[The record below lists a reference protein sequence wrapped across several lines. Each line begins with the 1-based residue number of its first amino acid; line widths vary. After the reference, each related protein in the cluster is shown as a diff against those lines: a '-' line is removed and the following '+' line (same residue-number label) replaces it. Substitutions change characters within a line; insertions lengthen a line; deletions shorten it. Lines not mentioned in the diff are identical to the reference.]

1 MTNPFENED
10 IRREIFKY
18 LRVPCEYKK
27 PTHYEC
33 MKPFCFGVQHEE
45 FHPLNVLLFL
55 KLETFST
62 GSHLF
67 DITNTYDTT
76 LGDYIHYDEDGEEDD
91 ERFEVLYYYRDMS
104 IDEFRDNYC

>member
-45 FHPLNVLLFL
+45 FHPVNPLLFI
-55 KLETFST
+55 KLELFYV
-62 GSHLF
+62 GSHLIHNT
-67 DITNTYDTT
+67 DIYNTT
-76 LGDYIHYDEDGEEDD
+76 LGDYIHYDELGQPDD
-91 ERFEVLYYYRDMS
+91 ERYEVFYYYRDMS